1 MGNTVNLIYQFAE
14 GSSSIK
20 YYVRKEDI
28 FGEIK
33 DGHLAVGISLG
44 GRNRLIKETQTKQ
57 KTITAEIIM
66 RNHKNKIIENRKTV
80 KSNLETEAFKMT
92 MFSREILLQGKVGD
106 TVKV

>member
-44 GRNRLIKETQTKQ
+44 GRNRLIKETQTK
-57 KTITAEIIM
+57 
-66 RNHKNKIIENRKTV
+66 
-80 KSNLETEAFKMT
+80 
-92 MFSREILLQGKVGD
+92 
-106 TVKV
+106 